1 MKLLP
6 LVNNQTVRMFLLR
19 EAIKLQVLNRLIYM
33 RVQTAIM
40 IAEMVVAGM
49 LMVSGCGGSTGWR
62 FEIGV
67 SPVKELS
74 NTAGIKQEPTPKE
87 KY

>member
-1 MKLLP
+1 MI
-6 LVNNQTVRMFLLR
+6 
-19 EAIKLQVLNRLIYM
+19 IKLIM
-33 RVQTAIM
+33 SAILLGLG
-40 IAEMVVAGM
+40 ISLSA
-49 LMVSGCGGSTGWR
+49 CGGSTGWR

-74 NTAGIKQEPTPKE
+74 NTAGIKQEVERKE

>member
-1 MKLLP
+1 MVTKLVLGA
-6 LVNNQTVRMFLLR
+6 LLL
-19 EAIKLQVLNRLIYM
+19 AFGISLS
-33 RVQTAIM
+33 A
-40 IAEMVVAGM
+40 
-49 LMVSGCGGSTGWR
+49 CGGSTGWR

-74 NTAGIKQEPTPKE
+74 NTAGIKQEMEPKGA